1 MSPLTNTSFNKSR
14 SPSQPT
20 NVAVAA
26 DLGNFAAFNGDAD
39 VSGIASTLPQMGK
52 SSIDPFGDLFS
63 PSILKTF
70 KQEQQ
75 AQDGSYFN
83 NTPETN
89 KNAQDGNTYSSSSN
103 GGDSTAGI
111 PDHRVFRFNSN
122 SVASNSA
129 SPSTSSVGQWNH
141 NATNSSCGTSPE
153 PAGDSPAT
161 NTKSPHN
168 IVMQQPSST
177 THNSVV
183 QQSTGNTGTGN
194 IAEVANFAANDTFNV
209 PQLDTFDPV
218 LFGDYRDP
226 TENIVGG
233 GDLTGGFFDDSFNSA
248 PFDFG
253 SPSNL
258 FGILTNSTSV
268 SNSNAT
274 APAPSQSLM
283 AEIEKARDGGD
294 DDDHVLSLA
303 NTKPS
308 PNVKK
313 DERNPVTGKLISCT
327 NIW

>member
-1 MSPLTNTSFNKSR
+1 MSPLTNSSFNKSR

-20 NVAVAA
+20 NVDVVT
-26 DLGNFAAFNGDAD
+26 DLGNFAAFNADAD

-70 KQEQQ
+70 KQGQQ
-75 AQDGSYFN
+75 AQDGGYFN
-83 NTPETN
+83 SASETN
-89 KNAQDGNTYSSSSN
+89 KNAQHVHTSYSSSN

-168 IVMQQPSST
+168 TVMQQSSTT
-177 THNSVV
+177 THNSVM
-183 QQSTGNTGTGN
+183 QQSTGKTGTGN
-194 IAEVANFAANDTFNV
+194 IAEVANFANDGFTV

-218 LFGDYRDP
+218 LFGDYRDS

-233 GDLTGGFFDDSFNSA
+233 GDFTGGFFDDSLNSA

-268 SNSNAT
+268 SNSNST

-283 AEIEKARDGGD
+283 AEIEKARDGGE
-294 DDDHVLSLA
+294 DDDHALSLA
-303 NTKPS
+303 NTKPL
-308 PNVKK
+308 PTVKK